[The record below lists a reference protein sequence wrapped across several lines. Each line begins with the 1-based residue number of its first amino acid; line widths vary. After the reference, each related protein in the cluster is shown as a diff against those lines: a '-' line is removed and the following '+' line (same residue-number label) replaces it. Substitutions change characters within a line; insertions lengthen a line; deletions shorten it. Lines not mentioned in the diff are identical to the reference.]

1 MHYDYV
7 MTARK
12 LTAGSFGSD
21 PGPVR
26 YLKVAAD
33 QFGYGPKDVIGS
45 PGEWMREVQGLADGD
60 QNPLSISPKGDVL
73 IFVHGYN
80 NTIEAV
86 LNRMRRLRNNL
97 RAEGW
102 RGEIISFD
110 WPSANQV
117 LNYLEDRADGA
128 EVALSLVTKG
138 ITLLSEGQKAGCKT
152 NIHVLAHSAGA
163 YVTMEAFVQAE
174 KKGELFKRDWRIGQV
189 AFIGA
194 DVSAGSLTETS
205 DWSNPMFRRIM
216 RLTNYSSPYDAAL
229 AVSNAKRLGTAPRT
243 GRVGLPEGASS
254 KAVNV
259 NCSDYFS
266 GLKPPAVSD
275 GSSWTHSWHFGDR
288 VFARDLA
295 MTLEGAIDRR
305 ALPTRKLIN
314 GELYLQDKPRPAF
327 QSEWDIK
334 QTAQYADART
344 S

>member
-1 MHYDYV
+1 MNYDYV

-12 LTAGSFGSD
+12 LSGGEFGSE

-26 YLKVAAD
+26 YLKVASNKTN
-33 QFGYGPKDVIGS
+33 YGANDVVGS
-45 PGEWMREVQGLADGD
+45 PGTWMREVQGLADGD
-60 QNPLSISPKGDVL
+60 ENPASISPSGDVL

-86 LNRMRRLRNNL
+86 LSRMRRLRAHL
-97 RAEGW
+97 KQEGW
-102 RGEIISFD
+102 RGEIVSFD

-138 ITLLSEGQKAGCKT
+138 IKLLAEGQKAGCQT

-174 KKGELFKRDWRIGQV
+174 KSGELYKKDWRIGQV

-194 DVSAGSLTETS
+194 DVSARSLNEAS
-205 DWSNPMFRRIM
+205 DWSNPMFKRIM
-216 RLTNYSSPYDAAL
+216 RLTNYSSPFDAAL
-229 AVSNAKRLGTAPRT
+229 AVSNAKRLGAAPRA
-243 GRVGLPEGASS
+243 GRGGLPNDVSP

-259 NCSDYFS
+259 NCSEYFT
-266 GLKPPAVSD
+266 GIKPPAQSD
-275 GSSWTHSWHFGDR
+275 GSSWTHSWHFSDR

-295 MTLEGAIDRR
+295 MTLEGAIDRH
-305 ALPTRKLIN
+305 ALPTRKLVN
-314 GELYLQDKPRPAF
+314 GELFLQDKPRPAF
-327 QSEWDIK
+327 QQEWNIRE
-334 QTAQYADART
+334 TAQYADRRT
-344 S
+344 V